1 MKSTRRQVLKA
12 TALIAAPALAASSA
26 LVSPWARAQDKF
38 PSRPI
43 SLICPWPA
51 GGASDGAVRSIGEAL
66 GRALGGAT
74 VTIDNKPGAGGT
86 LGANAMLTAKPD
98 GYTLTQLPLGVYRLP
113 HMQKMAFH
121 PVNDITHIA
130 CLTGYTFGI
139 AATADA
145 PFKTIKEMVAWAKAN
160 PGKLDYGHT
169 GTGTTPHLAFEEFA
183 FKAGFTTNPIPYKG
197 SAEILQAILGGQI
210 PVMSG
215 TTEFVPHV
223 QSGKLRYLATLG
235 AKRTKAFPDVPTVK
249 ESGWDT
255 ISESPFGIGGPKG
268 MDPAVVKLL
277 EAAFQKVSQDAKVL
291 EVFDKFHQPVIWMDS
306 AEYSRYAVRTF
317 AQERATIERLGLLPK
332 S

>member
-1 MKSTRRQVLKA
+1 MKFNRRQSLLRSA
-12 TALIAAPALAASSA
+12 SFLAAPAFPA

-43 SLICPWPA
+43 SLICPWPP
-51 GGASDGAVRSIGEAL
+51 GGSSDAAVRAIGDSL

-86 LGANAMLTAKPD
+86 LGATAMLNAKPD
-98 GYTLTQLPLGVYRLP
+98 GYTLTQLPLGIYRLP

-139 AATADA
+139 ACTMDA
-145 PFKTIKEMVAWAKAN
+145 PFKTIKDMVAWAKAN

-169 GTGTTPHLAFEEFA
+169 GVGTTPHLAFEEFA
-183 FKAGFTTNPIPYKG
+183 DKAGFKPNHIPYKG
-197 SAEILQAILGGQI
+197 SAEILQAILGNQI

-223 QSGKLRYLATLG
+223 QSGKLRFLATLG
-235 AKRTKAFPDVPTVK
+235 RARNKAFPDVPTVK

-255 ISESPFGIGGPKG
+255 ITESPFGFGGPKG
-268 MDPAVVKLL
+268 MDPALVKML
-277 EAAFQKVSQDAKVL
+277 EAAFAKVNQDPKVL
-291 EVFDKFHQPVIWMDS
+291 EVYDKFFQPVIWMDS
-306 AEYSRYAVRTF
+306 AEYSRYAARTF
-317 AQERATIERLGLLPK
+317 AAERATIERLGLLAK
-332 S
+332 N

>member
-1 MKSTRRQVLKA
+1 MKTTRRQTLKTTA
-12 TALIAAPALAASSA
+12 ALIAAPA
-26 LVSPWARAQDKF
+26 LVSPWARAQDRF

-43 SLICPWPA
+43 SLICPWPP
-51 GGASDGAVRSIGEAL
+51 GGSSDAAVRAIGESL

-86 LGANAMLTAKPD
+86 LGATAMLTSKPD
-98 GYTLTQLPLGVYRLP
+98 GYTLTQLPLGIYRLP
-113 HMQKMAFH
+113 HMQKMPFH
-121 PVNDITHIA
+121 PVNDLTHIA

-139 AATADA
+139 ACTADA
-145 PFKTIKEMVAWAKAN
+145 PYKTIREMVAWAKAN
-160 PGKLDYGHT
+160 PGKLNYGHT
-169 GTGTTPHLAFEEFA
+169 GVGTTPHLAFEEFA
-183 FKAGFTTNPIPYKG
+183 DKAGFQPNHIPYKG
-197 SAEILQAILGGQI
+197 SAEILQAILGGQV

-223 QSGKLRYLATLG
+223 QSGKLRFLATLG
-235 AKRTKAFPDVPTVK
+235 RARNKAFPDVPTVR

-255 ISESPFGIGGPKG
+255 ITESPFGFGGPKG
-268 MDPAVVKLL
+268 MDPALVKAL
-277 EAAFQKVSQDAKVL
+277 EQAFAKVNQDPKVL
-291 EVFDKFHQPVIWMDS
+291 EVYDKFFQPVIWMDS